1 MKEKGLDDVLLL
13 AGGIIPD
20 EDIPKLKEM
29 GVAEVFAPGTLTTE
43 IVQFIKEWFEK
54 NKKQKVA

>member
-1 MKEKGLDDVLLL
+1 MKEKGLEDVLLVG
-13 AGGIIPD
+13 GGIIPD

-29 GVAEVFAPGTLTTE
+29 GVAEIFTPGTLTTE
-43 IVQFIKEWFEK
+43 IGNFIKEWFER